1 MSLLNPIKV
10 VAILLMSILVSCS
23 ADRDGDDSG
32 SDDGGNTPLDLE
44 ISSTTDSRGIA
55 KVTFQ
60 NPSSASK
67 FMVSAQSKGGNDL
80 TFTKVSGGGQN
91 YLTPGGEEV
100 SLANSATTLI
110 NSINVPSRAVDKPLT
125 GAVSFDVEVRL
136 DVPTDKADEV
146 TFSITSREDSNLS
159 AGNLNLNVFYVGDI
173 GQENETKAAMTS
185 ALAEARNIM
194 SNSASI
200 NLTVTEFNIAGPVS
214 LPMPLNGSSLYESA
228 SNTAP
233 SPSVNVFVGGDI
245 AGTASIGEVL
255 GISAGIPG
263 PAIPSQKSAVAVSIF
278 TSAGSDGVFNGEDI
292 RVLGE
297 TIAHESGHFMG
308 LFHPVDFSGSL
319 VADTDPLA
327 DTESCSFLTDCVSRV
342 DLIGNLMFPTP
353 VADGDGSFVRQN
365 KLSAEQKGVLNRYV
379 AVR

>member
-1 MSLLNPIKV
+1 MSLLNSIKIA
-10 VAILLMSILVSCS
+10 AILLMSILISCS
-23 ADRDGDDSG
+23 ADKGGDDSG
-32 SDDGGNTPLDLE
+32 SDNGDSTPLDLE

-67 FMVSAQSKGGNDL
+67 FMVSAQSKGGYDL

-91 YLTPGGEEV
+91 YLTPGGEEI

-110 NSINVPSRAVDKPLT
+110 NSINVPSRAVDKALS
-125 GAVSFDVEVRL
+125 GAVSFDVEVRV

-200 NLTVTEFNIAGPVS
+200 NLTVSEFNIAGPVS
-214 LPMPLNGSSLYESA
+214 LPMPLSGSSLYESA

-263 PAIPSQKSAVAVSIF
+263 PAIPSQKSAVAISIF
-278 TSAGSDGVFNGEDI
+278 TSAGSDGVFNSEDI

-308 LFHPVDFSGSL
+308 LFHPIDFSGSL

-365 KLSAEQKGVLNRYV
+365 KLSVEQKGVLNRYV